1 MPPIPAARTTQG
13 FHSRLW
19 VRLMLAFAALLL
31 FAVIVPTLYVRRQ
44 SQIEFQQYATNSQA
58 ELRGTIAGVLALSY
72 LRDGGNWRA
81 APADAATAAE
91 YLGRR
96 IIITD
101 TSGTVVADTTGERAG
116 QRFAGEIG
124 WQQTPINEQALRDIG
139 GRSGIVTGPGRPPFP
154 GRSGGNAS
162 YGTLWVE
169 SANAAAASRDREF
182 LNRLRRVTFLSTGI
196 GLIAALF
203 VSLIFARLI
212 GRPLEALTRAVRR
225 MGAGDLQQRVPEEGS
240 AETVE
245 LARSFNAMAS
255 NLALSQRLRQ
265 QLVADVA
272 HELRTPLANI
282 RGYLEAIEDGVVE
295 ADEATLRTL
304 RDEASHLNRL
314 VDDLQELAQA
324 EAGNLRLDRGPTDP
338 AELIG
343 RATDAVRAR
352 AVELGIALTATVAP
366 DLPAVEVD
374 PQRITQVLHN
384 LLTNALTH
392 TPEGGSVTVEAWRAP
407 EGMVAIGVA
416 DTGAGIDPEDLP
428 RIFERFYRA
437 DSSRSRA
444 TGGSGL
450 GLTITRRLV
459 EAHGGRITAAS
470 ELGRGSCFTFTLPV
484 ADGVGVTGLPHP
496 AAAAAPLSI
505 AMERGWEADSSRG
518 SA

>member
-1 MPPIPAARTTQG
+1 M
-13 FHSRLW
+13 
-19 VRLMLAFAALLL
+19 
-31 FAVIVPTLYVRRQ
+31 
-44 SQIEFQQYATNSQA
+44 
-58 ELRGTIAGVLALSY
+58 
-72 LRDGGNWRA
+72 
-81 APADAATAAE
+81 
-91 YLGRR
+91 
-96 IIITD
+96 
-101 TSGTVVADTTGERAG
+101 ADTTGERAG
-116 QRFAGEIG
+116 QRFTGETG
-124 WQQTPINEQALRDIG
+124 WQQTPIDEQALRGIG
-139 GRSGIVTGPGRPPFP
+139 GRTGIVTMPGRLPLI
-154 GRSGGNAS
+154 RSGGNTV

-169 SANAAAASRDREF
+169 SANAAAATRDREF

-196 GLIAALF
+196 GLIAALI
-203 VSLIFARLI
+203 VSLIIARLI

-225 MGAGDLQQRVPEEGS
+225 MGAGDLQQTVPEEGS

-265 QLVADVA
+265 QMVADVA

-314 VDDLQELAQA
+314 IDDLQELAQA

-338 AELIG
+338 AELIA
-343 RATDAVRAR
+343 RATGAVRAR
-352 AVELGIALTATVAP
+352 AVERGIALTTALPP

-392 TPEGGSVTVEAWRAP
+392 TPSGGSVVVEAWRTP
-407 EGMVAIGVA
+407 EGMVAISVA
-416 DTGAGIDPEDLP
+416 DTGAGIAPEDLP

-450 GLTITRRLV
+450 GLTIAKRLV
-459 EAHGGRITAAS
+459 ESHGGQIAAAS
-470 ELGRGSCFTFTLPV
+470 ELGRGSRFTFTLPIAAEAGV
-484 ADGVGVTGLPHP
+484 AV
-496 AAAAAPLSI
+496 
-505 AMERGWEADSSRG
+505 
-518 SA
+518 